1 MKLVK
6 IVVTTG
12 PSLEDLDKIREAAKA
27 GADVFRLNLSH
38 GSYDEHIKRIEN
50 IRAVE
55 KEIER
60 PLAIL
65 ADLQGPKIRITST
78 VTEEGITL
86 QEGKDIKLRYGSDA
100 CTG

>member
-1 MKLVK
+1 
-6 IVVTTG
+6 
-12 PSLEDLDKIREAAKA
+12 
-27 GADVFRLNLSH
+27 LSH

-78 VTEEGITL
+78 VTEEGLLYKKVRTL
-86 QEGKDIKLRYGSDA
+86 SCATVQMRALEKF
-100 CTG
+100 CM